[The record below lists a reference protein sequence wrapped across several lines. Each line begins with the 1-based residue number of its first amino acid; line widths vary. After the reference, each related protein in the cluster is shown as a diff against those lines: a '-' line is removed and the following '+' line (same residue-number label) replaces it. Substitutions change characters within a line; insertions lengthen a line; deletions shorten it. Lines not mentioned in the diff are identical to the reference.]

1 MSSNQ
6 RPSYEIAD
14 EKFFRPSDKPYCLY
28 EVDNE
33 RHIATITFNRPEK
46 LNAATPGDL
55 MELRDRV
62 IDAEEDLNVKAV
74 IFKGAGDCF
83 STGMDLDYIRQAYH
97 DKGKE
102 RRPSQRY
109 RHHREE
115 KLYGYWGFYQ
125 VIATCLKATIAQ
137 VHGKCYGTAF
147 QIACICDITV
157 ASEDAQFTDPTYRYI
172 GASPIDMV
180 LLFHTIG
187 VKRVKEMMLT
197 GQPIGAREAKEY
209 GLINRVVPLNKLDAE
224 VARVAEEICRQPYDA
239 ILTSKACFEGAL
251 DICGVGTGITAGM
264 AEQVWQTNI
273 QLQAGE
279 FNMLKALK
287 TKGVK
292 GAIQER
298 EDFYS
303 GSPLRGK

>member
-1 MSSNQ
+1 M
-6 RPSYEIAD
+6 IAD
-14 EKFFRPSDKPYCLY
+14 EKYFKPSDKPYCLY
-28 EVDNE
+28 EVDKK
-33 RHIATITFNRPEK
+33 RQIATITFNRPEK

-55 MELRDRV
+55 MELRDRL
-62 IDAEEDLNVKAV
+62 IDAEEDLDVKAV

-109 RHHREE
+109 RHHRAE

-125 VIATCLKATIAQ
+125 IICFFPKATIAQ
-137 VHGKCYGTAF
+137 VHGKCLGTAF
-147 QIACICDITV
+147 QIASICDITI

-197 GQPIGAREAKEY
+197 GQPVGAKEALEY
-209 GLINRVVPLNKLDAE
+209 GLINRVVPRNKLDEE
-224 VARVAEEICRQPYDA
+224 VAKVADEICRQPYDA
-239 ILTSKACFEGAL
+239 IVTGKACFEAAL
-251 DICGVGTGITAGM
+251 DICGVGTGITAGI
-264 AEQVWQTNI
+264 AEQTWQTNI
-273 QLQAGE
+273 QLQPGDL
-279 FNMLKALK
+279 NMLKLLK
-287 TKGVK
+287 TKGAK
-292 GAIQER
+292 GAIQEKKNYCK
-298 EDFYS
+298 ES
-303 GSPLRGK
+303 

>member
-1 MSSNQ
+1 MSNYQ
-6 RPSYEIAD
+6 RESYEIAD
-14 EKFFRPSDKPYCLY
+14 EKFFGASDKPYCLY
-28 EVDNE
+28 EVDKK
-33 RHIATITFNRPEK
+33 RQVATITFNRPEK

-62 IDAEEDLNVKAV
+62 IDAEEDLDVKAV

-102 RRPSQRY
+102 RRTSQRY
-109 RHHREE
+109 RHKRAE

-125 VIATCLKATIAQ
+125 VIGTCLKATIAQ

-147 QIACICDITV
+147 QVACLCDITV
-157 ASEDAQFTDPTYRYI
+157 ASEDALFTDPTYRYI
-172 GASPIDMV
+172 GASPVDMV

-209 GLINRVVPLNKLDAE
+209 GLVNRVVPLNKLEEE
-224 VARVAEEICRQPYDA
+224 VSRVAGEICRQPYDA
-239 ILTSKACFEGAL
+239 IVTGKACFEAAL

-264 AEQVWQTNI
+264 AEQIWQTNI
-273 QLQAGE
+273 QLRPE
-279 FNMLKALK
+279 DFNLLKSLK

-292 GAIQER
+292 GAIQEKKGFYR
-298 EDFYS
+298 ES
-303 GSPLRGK
+303 